1 MPLVVVGLAEIQITG
16 KLRNI
21 FLSVLSRESIELLP
35 ETSASDVEE
44 WDSLNQIKIILAC
57 EKKFKVKLKAR
68 DINNL
73 ENVGAFINLLIKINA
88 KI

>member
-1 MPLVVVGLAEIQITG
+1 MTTNQKSKKILFKLNKIFCEIFDDHSLKI
-16 KLRNI
+16 KKN
-21 FLSVLSRESIELLP
+21 
-35 ETSASDVEE
+35 TSANDIEE

-57 EKKFKVKLKAR
+57 EKNFKVKLKSR

>member
-1 MPLVVVGLAEIQITG
+1 MYKFII
-16 KLRNI
+16 
-21 FLSVLSRESIELLP
+21 
-35 ETSASDVEE
+35 
-44 WDSLNQIKIILAC
+44 NQIKIILAC

>member
-1 MPLVVVGLAEIQITG
+1 MRTNQKSKKILFKLNKIFCEIFDDSSLKI
-16 KLRNI
+16 KKN
-21 FLSVLSRESIELLP
+21 
-35 ETSASDVEE
+35 TSANDIEE

-68 DINNL
+68 DINSL
-73 ENVGAFINLLIKINA
+73 EDVGAFINLLIKINA

>member
-1 MPLVVVGLAEIQITG
+1 MTTNQKSKKILFNLNKIFCEIFDNRSLKIKQ
-16 KLRNI
+16 N
-21 FLSVLSRESIELLP
+21 
-35 ETSASDVEE
+35 TSANDIEE

>member
-1 MPLVVVGLAEIQITG
+1 MTTNQKSKKILFKLNKIFCEIFDD
-16 KLRNI
+16 R
-21 FLSVLSRESIELLP
+21 SIKIKKN
-35 ETSASDVEE
+35 TSIEE

-73 ENVGAFINLLIKINA
+73 ENMGDFINLLIKINA

>member
-1 MPLVVVGLAEIQITG
+1 MTTNQKSKKILFKLNKIFCEIFDDRSLKIKKNT
-16 KLRNI
+16 
-21 FLSVLSRESIELLP
+21 SI
-35 ETSASDVEE
+35 EE

-73 ENVGAFINLLIKINA
+73 ENIGDFINLLIKINA

>member
-1 MPLVVVGLAEIQITG
+1 MKTSQKSKKFLFKLNKIFCEIFDDRSLKIKKNT
-16 KLRNI
+16 
-21 FLSVLSRESIELLP
+21 SI
-35 ETSASDVEE
+35 EE

-68 DINNL
+68 DINSL

>member
-1 MPLVVVGLAEIQITG
+1 MKINQKSKKILLKLNKIFCEIFDDRSLKIKKNT
-16 KLRNI
+16 
-21 FLSVLSRESIELLP
+21 SI
-35 ETSASDVEE
+35 EE

-68 DINNL
+68 DINSL
-73 ENVGAFINLLIKINA
+73 EDVGAFINLLIKINA

>member
-1 MPLVVVGLAEIQITG
+1 MKTNQKSKNILFKLNKIFCEIFDDHSLKI
-16 KLRNI
+16 KKN
-21 FLSVLSRESIELLP
+21 
-35 ETSASDVEE
+35 TSANDIEE

-73 ENVGAFINLLIKINA
+73 ENVGAFVNLLIKINA